1 MTKPTMLNL
10 KKDVT
15 YEKLISVSKIEAQ
28 IYSSLIA
35 TSQLRNFNIRQW
47 FPFFTKTA
55 GKLHVIHQKWQ
66 RLSRTDSDSF
76 IGYQSNG
83 GASQL

>member
-15 YEKLISVSKIEAQ
+15 YEKLISISKIEAQ

-35 TSQLRNFNIRQW
+35 TSQFQYPPMVSIFHQNSRQ
-47 FPFFTKTA
+47 TT
-55 GKLHVIHQKWQ
+55 
-66 RLSRTDSDSF
+66 S
-76 IGYQSNG
+76 
-83 GASQL
+83 